1 MKILARRVL
10 CLAAVFALVGV
21 GLAGESAA
29 ATVEK
34 VDLTDYLDAFPEIG
48 DFRVF
53 NRSDGQ
59 TLRSELL
66 DLLEHKKST
75 EYETEYDDAGMLE
88 QDFSEVVHGKEDR
101 VGTAIA
107 GDVVFAVPHPKRVQ
121 SFLVVPGKS
130 QKYKIGMRV
139 FYQGAR
145 AGKATLAGANTFVGF
160 ESIST
165 PLGDFAQVAHMHRE
179 QTLTV
184 KVGHSVL
191 LAVSTSD
198 SWVTLELGTVF
209 VHRLSQ
215 SYEDGVA
222 LEAFGPFDYTFDHGQ
237 YQGFPVP

>member
-1 MKILARRVL
+1 MKSRWVAWI
-10 CLAAVFALVGV
+10 AAVLAVGGI
-21 GLAGESAA
+21 GLADESSAA
-29 ATVEK
+29 KVAK
-34 VDLTDYLDAFPEIG
+34 VDLTDYLDSFPQVG
-48 DFRVF
+48 DFRVY
-53 NRSDGQ
+53 NRSDGE
-59 TLRSELL
+59 TLTGEIL

-75 EYETEYDDAGMLE
+75 EYETEYNDAGELE
-88 QDFSEVVHGKEDR
+88 QDFSEIVHGKEDR

-107 GDVVFAVPHPKRVQ
+107 GDVVFAVAHPKRVQ
-121 SFLVVPGKS
+121 SFLVVPGRP
-130 QKYKIGMRV
+130 QKYKIGLTV
-139 FYQGAR
+139 FYQGTK
-145 AGKATLAGANTFVGF
+145 AGRATLAGANTFVGF

-165 PLGDFAQVAHMHRE
+165 PLGDFVQVAHMHRE

-184 KVGHSVL
+184 KIGHSVL

-237 YQGFPVP
+237 YQGVPVP